1 MSRNLKNRWKLIK
14 IANIDVEILHN
25 FWTTS
30 GISMN
35 FLRKMSLLI
44 ILKDTKNQGFTLSFE
59 GTFFE
64 KLRGGQI
71 DRPPAVL
78 RLNSKVKQNLVKLI
92 CSVWQKIVHSMQGT
106 LFVDVVFWSFPLNK
120 KKFSSIHGSGQLI
133 LYSLVYKK

>member
-1 MSRNLKNRWKLIK
+1 
-14 IANIDVEILHN
+14 
-25 FWTTS
+25 
-30 GISMN
+30 MN

-92 CSVWQKIVHSMQGT
+92 CSV
-106 LFVDVVFWSFPLNK
+106 
-120 KKFSSIHGSGQLI
+120 
-133 LYSLVYKK
+133 